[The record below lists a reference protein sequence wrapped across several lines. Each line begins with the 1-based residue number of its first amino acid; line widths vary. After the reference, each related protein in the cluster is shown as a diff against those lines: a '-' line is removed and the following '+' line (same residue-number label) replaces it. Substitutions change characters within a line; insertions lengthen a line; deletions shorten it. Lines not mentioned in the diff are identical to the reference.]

1 MLTTTRAP
9 DSPSAGRSSV
19 THAAS
24 PGPWRPT
31 LLSMPAPTSCT
42 RGAGLPGQG
51 ETESDLTTTAPR
63 SANAPYSDSSVPCPD
78 VPEAVSTGLEKVTL
92 PTLVASMA
100 ARRPAGAALTGRRS
114 PAPGGDP
121 AAPAPGADAPAHRRC
136 PPRPPGPP
144 PAWSGRPPCAPPT
157 PSGCAGRRPADRRR
171 GACSRPAAPCP
182 GQ

>member
-92 PTLVASMA
+92 PTLVASVA
-100 ARRPAGAALTGRRS
+100 ARRSSEAALIGTCCRVS
-114 PAPGGDP
+114 GGDP
-121 AAPAPGADAPAHRRC
+121 AAHGPGADGRACRQCR
-136 PPRPPGPP
+136 PPPPGPP
-144 PAWSGRPPCAPPT
+144 PAS
-157 PSGCAGRRPADRRR
+157 
-171 GACSRPAAPCP
+171 
-182 GQ
+182 